1 MGEFG
6 ISGLIKAGELEAL
19 DQCDVKLIKIKNTY
33 VDVAKE
39 LAKGIKMEIETPKEL
54 DKLFALYSAQVATAE
69 KTNTEF
75 NVTLDKQKKVL
86 QEVADNLQKQASA
99 SDLSAKDMKQLADVN
114 AKNAAAL
121 EKVAKAELAATKA
134 QNSGN
139 STRRSANIS
148 EEERLRIIKDA
159 ITLTNREVHSIIE
172 AETANKQLSQ
182 AVKLLR
188 DTDADYITILARL
201 NSTIGK
207 NTDYVKTNS
216 DSYTKQKMTVGDY
229 KAQVKA
235 AIAELDNG
243 NRSLKNYTNLAKG
256 YGGVLKSHV
265 AGGFN
270 EVRVSVSSMIK
281 GMIGAQAII
290 GGIQKLIGLFKSGI
304 QSIIDFEAAN
314 SKLGAI
320 LGTTSKNIKDLTT
333 DAQRLGATTK
343 YTASQA
349 TALQVEL
356 AKLGFSKT
364 EILQSTEYVLKFAQA
379 TGAELP
385 EAAALAGASL
395 RMFNA
400 DTSETERYVS
410 AMAVATTKSA
420 LSFSYLQTAMPIVGP
435 VAKSFNFTIED
446 TLALLGKLADAG
458 FDASMAA
465 TATRNIFLNLADSGG
480 KLATALGAP
489 VKTLP
494 DLVAGL
500 RKLKD
505 QGIDLNTTLDLTDK
519 RSVAA
524 MANFIEMSDKIVPLR
539 EQITGVSKDLGDMAE
554 EMGNNVQGAIYTLS
568 SAWESLMLS
577 FSGGTGA
584 AKDFIN
590 WVAAKIREIADL
602 LKDPEQRS
610 EDDVNQLQ
618 LAAQKEVQT
627 KMETQELEFQV
638 RIEQLRKKYR
648 QKYLSEGL
656 KEEEANAK
664 ATEKAQIEAAK
675 EALVELSL
683 IKGRQKEIYE
693 EDLKNLDKAKGVY
706 TQTLK
711 DWEEKWSFLGINF
724 KNALAKMFNFE
735 TDEIKDV
742 NKAFVDFANI
752 KMDVTK
758 AESYNEALDKMIE
771 KMKQI
776 IEPVKVNTNTTK
788 ELTEKEKRELE
799 KAAAEKLKIQET
811 YQASVLALMN
821 EGLDKELKKIGLDY
835 SKKIAAV
842 KGYSKEEI
850 ATRENLAKEMQN
862 AIQRF
867 SIQYNANREKQDI
880 ANSLEVVQKGSKEEL
895 ALKLRQLDLQREAE
909 IDAAEKTGEDVFAID
924 QKYSNKKQLIL
935 EENAA
940 YQIQFIAENAAAEQ
954 IIRDQTYQADML
966 SLKKQLAEK
975 KITQREYAEQEYQLT
990 LDYVRKSNEAA
1001 IDALELE
1008 FKTDNLSSDDRAKIA
1023 EELQKLKAELAQKE
1037 AEAEIAAIEKV
1048 TKADEKSHKDRMRS
1062 LQDWLQTAQQAIGSI
1077 GDLIATVYDGQITKI
1092 EDEQDANND
1101 AYDQDIERIEKKVEY
1116 GLLTEEEA
1124 EVKKRAAKEK
1134 TEAKNRE
1141 LEKKKQELARKQAI
1155 WDKATSIAQAGIAT
1169 ALAITKSLPNFVLA
1183 AIVGAMGAIQ
1193 VATIAATPIPSYAE
1207 GTKDGTHPGGKALV
1221 GDAGKR
1227 EVVMYKGMV
1236 WITPDTPM
1244 LVDLPKG
1251 AQVFPDVDDFGSLD
1265 WQNNSFA
1272 PMFSFLRNS
1281 EKGGAG
1287 TTVYN
1292 DYSGLER
1299 RMDMTNNLLVQS
1311 IKQRRRE
1318 AYKREFDLYILRN
1331 S

>member
-1 MGEFG
+1 M
-6 ISGLIKAGELEAL
+6 
-19 DQCDVKLIKIKNTY
+19 
-33 VDVAKE
+33 
-39 LAKGIKMEIETPKEL
+39 
-54 DKLFALYSAQVATAE
+54 
-69 KTNTEF
+69 
-75 NVTLDKQKKVL
+75 
-86 QEVADNLQKQASA
+86 
-99 SDLSAKDMKQLADVN
+99 
-114 AKNAAAL
+114 
-121 EKVAKAELAATKA
+121 
-134 QNSGN
+134 
-139 STRRSANIS
+139 
-148 EEERLRIIKDA
+148 
-159 ITLTNREVHSIIE
+159 
-172 AETANKQLSQ
+172 
-182 AVKLLR
+182 
-188 DTDADYITILARL
+188 
-201 NSTIGK
+201 
-207 NTDYVKTNS
+207 
-216 DSYTKQKMTVGDY
+216 
-229 KAQVKA
+229 
-235 AIAELDNG
+235 AIA
-243 NRSLKNYTNLAKG
+243 
-256 YGGVLKSHV
+256 
-265 AGGFN
+265 
-270 EVRVSVSSMIK
+270 
-281 GMIGAQAII
+281 
-290 GGIQKLIGLFKSGI
+290 
-304 QSIIDFEAAN
+304 
-314 SKLGAI
+314 
-320 LGTTSKNIKDLTT
+320 TS
-333 DAQRLGATTK
+333 
-343 YTASQA
+343 
-349 TALQVEL
+349 
-356 AKLGFSKT
+356 
-364 EILQSTEYVLKFAQA
+364 
-379 TGAELP
+379 
-385 EAAALAGASL
+385 
-395 RMFNA
+395 
-400 DTSETERYVS
+400 
-410 AMAVATTKSA
+410 KSA
-420 LSFSYLQTAMPIVGP
+420 LSFSYLATALPIVGP
-435 VAKSFNFTIED
+435 VAKAFNCTIED

-458 FDASMAA
+458 FDASSSA
-465 TATRNIFLNLADSGG
+465 TATRNILLNLADGSG
-480 KLATALGAP
+480 KLAKALGKP

-494 DLVAGL
+494 ELVNGL
-500 RKLKD
+500 QSLKD
-505 QGIDLNTTLDLTDK
+505 KGVDLNTTLELTDK

-524 MANFIEMSDKIVPLR
+524 FNAFLTAADKIVPLR
-539 EQITGVSKDLGDMAE
+539 NQITGVESELADMANT
-554 EMGNNVQGAIYTLS
+554 MGDNVQGAIANLS
-568 SAWESLMLS
+568 SAWEAFMLS
-577 FSGGTGA
+577 FSNTTGP
-584 AKDFIN
+584 AKEFLN
-590 WVAAKIREIADL
+590 WMADKIRSIANDL
-602 LKDPEQRS
+602 KTPEEKIGQI
-610 EDDVNQLQ
+610 
-618 LAAQKEVQT
+618 
-627 KMETQELEFQV
+627 ETDFREMA
-638 RIEQLRKKYR
+638 KKR
-648 QKYLSEGL
+648 
-656 KEEEANAK
+656 ANAK
-664 ATEKAQIEAAK
+664 ILDEEKEFNAEYKRLRDAGDTDEEARTKALIQLSNKRIEITASERAEVEKLKKGAQYSTFEFENMSKFKNAA
-675 EALVELSL
+675 ALMF
-683 IKGRQKEIYE
+683 
-693 EDLKNLDKAKGVY
+693 GVY
-706 TQTLK
+706 TKEAEKADKAQLNFSKSFFSLVESEEYNAGIDKIIDKYSKVTVDDDANNTKTL
-711 DWEEKWSFLGINF
+711 
-724 KNALAKMFNFE
+724 
-735 TDEIKDV
+735 TD
-742 NKAFVDFANI
+742 
-752 KMDVTK
+752 
-758 AESYNEALDKMIE
+758 
-771 KMKQI
+771 
-776 IEPVKVNTNTTK
+776 
-788 ELTEKEKRELE
+788 KEKRELE

-895 ALKLRQLDLQREAE
+895 ALKFRQLDLQREAE

-1008 FKTDNLSSDDRAKIA
+1008 LKTDNLSSDDRAKIA

-1207 GTKDGTHPGGKALV
+1207 GTKDGAHPGGKALV

-1227 EVVMYKGMV
+1227 EVVMYKGMA

>member
-99 SDLSAKDMKQLADVN
+99 SDLSAKDMKQLADAN

-139 STRRSANIS
+139 STRRNANIS

-172 AETANKQLSQ
+172 AETANKQLRQ

-201 NSTIGK
+201 NSTI
-207 NTDYVKTNS
+207 DTNS
-216 DSYTKQKMTVGDY
+216 NYSKKNSDAQTRQKLTVGAY
-229 KAQVKA
+229 REEVKLAILEINKGNNTLRNFGTIAGNTGKILNTQLAPGFAQIGVGMKTL
-235 AIAELDNG
+235 I
-243 NRSLKNYTNLAKG
+243 SG
-256 YGGVLKSHV
+256 YV
-265 AGGFN
+265 
-270 EVRVSVSSMIK
+270 
-281 GMIGAQAII
+281 GAQAVI
-290 GGIQKLIGLFKSGI
+290 SGI
-304 QSIIDFEAAN
+304 VKLFTLLREGAGDIVKFEFAN
-314 SKLGAI
+314 SNLAAI
-320 LGTTSKNIKDLTT
+320 LGTTSDKIKDLTA

-349 TALQVEL
+349 TELQIEL
-356 AKLGFSKT
+356 AKLGFTKK
-364 EILQSTEYVLKFAQA
+364 EILDSTSAILRFAQA
-379 TGAELP
+379 TGAELS
-385 EAAALAGASL
+385 EAAALSGAAL

-400 DTSETERYVS
+400 DTKDTEQYVS
-410 AMAVATTKSA
+410 AMAIATSKSA
-420 LSFSYLQTAMPIVGP
+420 LSFSYLATALPIVGP
-435 VAKSFNFTIED
+435 VAKAFNCTIED

-458 FDASMAA
+458 FDASSSA
-465 TATRNIFLNLADSGG
+465 TATRNILLNLADGSG
-480 KLATALGAP
+480 KLAKALGKP

-494 DLVAGL
+494 ELVNGL
-500 RKLKD
+500 QSLKD
-505 QGIDLNTTLDLTDK
+505 KGVDLNTTLELTDK

-524 MANFIEMSDKIVPLR
+524 FNAFLTAADKIVPLR
-539 EQITGVSKDLGDMAE
+539 NQITGVESELADMANT
-554 EMGNNVQGAIYTLS
+554 MGDNVQGAIANLS
-568 SAWESLMLS
+568 SAWEAFMLS
-577 FSGGTGA
+577 FSNTTGP
-584 AKDFIN
+584 AKEFLN
-590 WVAAKIREIADL
+590 WMADKIRSIANDL
-602 LKDPEQRS
+602 KTPEEKIGQI
-610 EDDVNQLQ
+610 
-618 LAAQKEVQT
+618 
-627 KMETQELEFQV
+627 ETDFREMA
-638 RIEQLRKKYR
+638 KKR
-648 QKYLSEGL
+648 
-656 KEEEANAK
+656 ANAK
-664 ATEKAQIEAAK
+664 ILDEEKEFNAEYKRLRDAGDTDEEARTKALIQLSNKRIEITASERAEVEKLKKGAQYSTFEFENMSKFKNAA
-675 EALVELSL
+675 ALMF
-683 IKGRQKEIYE
+683 
-693 EDLKNLDKAKGVY
+693 GVY
-706 TQTLK
+706 TKEAEKADKAQLNFSKSFFSLVESEEYNAGIDKIIDKYSKVTVDDDANNTKTL
-711 DWEEKWSFLGINF
+711 
-724 KNALAKMFNFE
+724 
-735 TDEIKDV
+735 TD
-742 NKAFVDFANI
+742 
-752 KMDVTK
+752 
-758 AESYNEALDKMIE
+758 
-771 KMKQI
+771 
-776 IEPVKVNTNTTK
+776 
-788 ELTEKEKRELE
+788 KEKRELE

-895 ALKLRQLDLQREAE
+895 ALKFRQLDLQREAE

-1008 FKTDNLSSDDRAKIA
+1008 LKTDNLSSDDRAKIA

-1227 EVVMYKGMV
+1227 EVVMYKGMA

>member
-99 SDLSAKDMKQLADVN
+99 SDLSAKDMKQLADAN

-139 STRRSANIS
+139 STRRNANIS

-172 AETANKQLSQ
+172 AETANKQLRQ

-201 NSTIGK
+201 NSTI
-207 NTDYVKTNS
+207 DTNS
-216 DSYTKQKMTVGDY
+216 NYSKKNSDAQTRQKLTVGAY
-229 KAQVKA
+229 REEVKLAILEINKGNNTLRNFGTIAGNTGKILNTQLAPGFAQIGVGMKTL
-235 AIAELDNG
+235 I
-243 NRSLKNYTNLAKG
+243 SG
-256 YGGVLKSHV
+256 YV
-265 AGGFN
+265 
-270 EVRVSVSSMIK
+270 
-281 GMIGAQAII
+281 GAQAVI
-290 GGIQKLIGLFKSGI
+290 SGI
-304 QSIIDFEAAN
+304 VKLFTLLREGAGDIVKFEFAN
-314 SKLGAI
+314 SNLAAI
-320 LGTTSKNIKDLTT
+320 LGTTSDKIKDLTA

-349 TALQVEL
+349 TELQIEL
-356 AKLGFSKT
+356 AKLGFTKK
-364 EILQSTEYVLKFAQA
+364 EILDSTSAILRFAQA
-379 TGAELP
+379 TGAELS
-385 EAAALAGASL
+385 EAAALSGAAL

-400 DTSETERYVS
+400 DTKDTEQYVS
-410 AMAVATTKSA
+410 AMAIATSKSA
-420 LSFSYLQTAMPIVGP
+420 LSFSYLATALPIVGP
-435 VAKSFNFTIED
+435 VAKAFNFTIED

-458 FDASMAA
+458 FDASSSA
-465 TATRNIFLNLADSGG
+465 TATRNILLNLADGSG
-480 KLATALGAP
+480 KLAKALGKP

-494 DLVAGL
+494 ELVNGL
-500 RKLKD
+500 QSLKD
-505 QGIDLNTTLDLTDK
+505 KGVDLNTTLELTDK

-524 MANFIEMSDKIVPLR
+524 FNAFLTAADKIVPLR
-539 EQITGVSKDLGDMAE
+539 NQITGVESELADMANT
-554 EMGNNVQGAIYTLS
+554 MGDNVQGAIANLS
-568 SAWESLMLS
+568 SAWEAFMLS
-577 FSGGTGA
+577 FSNTTGP
-584 AKDFIN
+584 AKEFLN
-590 WVAAKIREIADL
+590 WMADKIRSIANDL
-602 LKDPEQRS
+602 KTPEEKIGQI
-610 EDDVNQLQ
+610 
-618 LAAQKEVQT
+618 
-627 KMETQELEFQV
+627 ETDFREMA
-638 RIEQLRKKYR
+638 KKR
-648 QKYLSEGL
+648 
-656 KEEEANAK
+656 ANAK
-664 ATEKAQIEAAK
+664 ILDEEKEFNAEYKRLRDAGDTDEEARTKALIQLSNKRIEITASERAEVEKLKKGAQYSTFEFENMSKFKNAA
-675 EALVELSL
+675 ALMF
-683 IKGRQKEIYE
+683 
-693 EDLKNLDKAKGVY
+693 GVY
-706 TQTLK
+706 TKEAEKADKAQLNFSKSFFSLVESEEYNAGIDKIIDKYSKVTVDDDANNTKTL
-711 DWEEKWSFLGINF
+711 
-724 KNALAKMFNFE
+724 
-735 TDEIKDV
+735 TD
-742 NKAFVDFANI
+742 
-752 KMDVTK
+752 
-758 AESYNEALDKMIE
+758 
-771 KMKQI
+771 
-776 IEPVKVNTNTTK
+776 
-788 ELTEKEKRELE
+788 KEKRELE
-799 KAAAEKLKIQET
+799 KAAAEKLKIQES
-811 YQASVLALMN
+811 YQDSILALMN

-924 QKYSNKKQLIL
+924 QKYGIKRQQIF
-935 EENAA
+935 EDNAA
-940 YQIQFIAENAAAEQ
+940 YQIKLIAENAAAEQ

-1008 FKTDNLSSDDRAKIA
+1008 LKTDNLSSDDRAKIA

-1207 GTKDGTHPGGKALV
+1207 GTKDGAHPGGKALV

-1227 EVVMYKGMV
+1227 EVVMYKGMA

>member
-99 SDLSAKDMKQLADVN
+99 SDLSAKDMKQLADAN

-139 STRRSANIS
+139 STRRNANIS

-172 AETANKQLSQ
+172 AETANKQLRQ

-201 NSTIGK
+201 NSTI
-207 NTDYVKTNS
+207 DTNS
-216 DSYTKQKMTVGDY
+216 NYSKKNSDAQTRQKLTVGAY
-229 KAQVKA
+229 REEVKLAILEINKGNNTLRNFGTIAGNTGKILNTQLAPGFAQIGVGMKTL
-235 AIAELDNG
+235 I
-243 NRSLKNYTNLAKG
+243 SG
-256 YGGVLKSHV
+256 YV
-265 AGGFN
+265 
-270 EVRVSVSSMIK
+270 
-281 GMIGAQAII
+281 GAQAVI
-290 GGIQKLIGLFKSGI
+290 SGI
-304 QSIIDFEAAN
+304 VKLFTLLREGAGDIVKFEFAN
-314 SKLGAI
+314 SNLAAI
-320 LGTTSKNIKDLTT
+320 LGTTSDKIKDLTA

-349 TALQVEL
+349 TELQIEL
-356 AKLGFSKT
+356 AKLGFTKK
-364 EILQSTEYVLKFAQA
+364 EILDSTSAILRFAQA
-379 TGAELP
+379 TGAELS
-385 EAAALAGASL
+385 EAAALSGAAL

-400 DTSETERYVS
+400 DTKDTEQYVS
-410 AMAVATTKSA
+410 AMAIATSKSA
-420 LSFSYLQTAMPIVGP
+420 LSFSYLATALPIVGP
-435 VAKSFNFTIED
+435 VAKAFNCTIED

-458 FDASMAA
+458 FDASSSA
-465 TATRNIFLNLADSGG
+465 TATRNILLNLADGSG
-480 KLATALGAP
+480 KLAKALGKP

-494 DLVAGL
+494 ELVNGL
-500 RKLKD
+500 QSLKD
-505 QGIDLNTTLDLTDK
+505 KGVDLNTTLELTDK

-524 MANFIEMSDKIVPLR
+524 FNAFLTAADKIVPLR
-539 EQITGVSKDLGDMAE
+539 NQITGVESELADMANT
-554 EMGNNVQGAIYTLS
+554 MGDNVQGAIANLS
-568 SAWESLMLS
+568 SSWEAFMLS
-577 FSGGTGA
+577 FSNTTGP
-584 AKDFIN
+584 AKEFLN
-590 WVAAKIREIADL
+590 WMADKIRSIANDL
-602 LKDPEQRS
+602 KTPEEKIGQI
-610 EDDVNQLQ
+610 
-618 LAAQKEVQT
+618 
-627 KMETQELEFQV
+627 ETDFREMA
-638 RIEQLRKKYR
+638 KKR
-648 QKYLSEGL
+648 
-656 KEEEANAK
+656 ANAK
-664 ATEKAQIEAAK
+664 ILDEEKEFNAEYKRLRDAGDTDEEARTKALIQLSNKRIEITASERAEVEKLKKGAQYSTFEFENMSKFKNAA
-675 EALVELSL
+675 ALMF
-683 IKGRQKEIYE
+683 
-693 EDLKNLDKAKGVY
+693 GVY
-706 TQTLK
+706 TKEAEKADKAQLNFSKSFFSLVESEEYNAGIDKIIDKYSKVTVDDDANNTKTL
-711 DWEEKWSFLGINF
+711 
-724 KNALAKMFNFE
+724 
-735 TDEIKDV
+735 TD
-742 NKAFVDFANI
+742 
-752 KMDVTK
+752 
-758 AESYNEALDKMIE
+758 
-771 KMKQI
+771 
-776 IEPVKVNTNTTK
+776 
-788 ELTEKEKRELE
+788 KEKRELE

-895 ALKLRQLDLQREAE
+895 ALKFRQLDLQREAE

-1008 FKTDNLSSDDRAKIA
+1008 LKTDNLSSDDRAKIA

-1207 GTKDGTHPGGKALV
+1207 GTKDGAHPGGKALV

-1227 EVVMYKGMV
+1227 EVVMYKGMA

>member
-6 ISGLIKAGELEAL
+6 ISGLIKEGELEKL
-19 DQCDVKLIKIKNTY
+19 EQCDAKLIKIKNTY

-39 LAKGIKMEIETPKEL
+39 LAKGMKMEIETPKEL

-139 STRRSANIS
+139 STRRNANIS

-172 AETANKQLSQ
+172 AETANKQLRQ

-201 NSTIGK
+201 NSTI
-207 NTDYVKTNS
+207 DTNS
-216 DSYTKQKMTVGDY
+216 NYSKKNSDAQTRQKLTVGAY
-229 KAQVKA
+229 REEVKLAILEIEKGNNRLQNFGTIASNAGKALSSQLSPGLNKVH
-235 AIAELDNG
+235 DG
-243 NRSLKNYTNLAKG
+243 MKNI
-256 YGGVLKSHV
+256 V
-265 AGGFN
+265 AGYVG
-270 EVRVSVSSMIK
+270 
-281 GMIGAQAII
+281 GQAVIN
-290 GGIQKLIGLFKSGI
+290 GIVALFTKLREGVG
-304 QSIIDFEAAN
+304 SIVEFEFAN
-314 SKLGAI
+314 SRLAAI
-320 LGTTSKNIKDLTT
+320 LGTTSDNIKELTA
-333 DAQRLGATTK
+333 DAKRLGAMTK
-343 YTASQA
+343 YTASEA
-349 TALQVEL
+349 TELQIEL
-356 AKLGFSKT
+356 AKLGFTRKEVLQAT
-364 EILQSTEYVLKFAQA
+364 ESVLRFAQA
-379 TGAELP
+379 TGAELG
-385 EAAALAGASL
+385 EAAALSGAAL
-395 RMFNA
+395 RMFDA
-400 DTSETERYVS
+400 DTRETERYVS

-420 LSFSYLQTAMPIVGP
+420 LSFNYLATALPIVGP

-458 FDASMAA
+458 FDASMSA
-465 TATRNIFLNLADSGG
+465 TATRNILLNLADGSG
-480 KLATALGAP
+480 KLALALGKP

-494 DLVAGL
+494 DLVDGL
-500 RKLKD
+500 KTLRD
-505 QGIDLNTTLDLTDK
+505 RGVDLNTTLELTDK
-519 RSVAA
+519 RSVSAFNA
-524 MANFIEMSDKIVPLR
+524 FLTSADKLVPLR
-539 EQITGVSKDLGDMAE
+539 EQITGVDEELAGMAHTME
-554 EMGNNVQGAIYTLS
+554 DNVKGSIASLS
-568 SAWESLMLS
+568 SAWEALMLT
-577 FSGGTGA
+577 FSNSKGTM
-584 AKDFIN
+584 KSVLDFLARGVRNI
-590 WVAAKIREIADL
+590 ADDFKSLEDRETEAMQEALRGQREIA
-602 LKDPEQRS
+602 S
-610 EDDVNQLQ
+610 EFKIEERYINEI
-618 LAAQKEVQT
+618 KEAWQGY
-627 KMETQELEFQV
+627 MDGGMDSQEAFKKAVEEKKEYLNSE
-638 RIEQLRKKYR
+638 IKKYSEVADKAEFSYR
-648 QKYLSEGL
+648 KVTEAMQKSNMFTRAQSGTSMSTYNKQRNFQFGL
-656 KEEEANAK
+656 WTEAEKNAEKYRYVLENVDAYESDYVKEH
-664 ATEKAQIEAAK
+664 TEK
-675 EALVELSL
+675 VE
-683 IKGRQKEIYE
+683 
-693 EDLKNLDKAKGVY
+693 
-706 TQTLK
+706 
-711 DWEEKWSFLGINF
+711 
-724 KNALAKMFNFE
+724 
-735 TDEIKDV
+735 
-742 NKAFVDFANI
+742 
-752 KMDVTK
+752 
-758 AESYNEALDKMIE
+758 
-771 KMKQI
+771 
-776 IEPVKVNTNTTK
+776 TTK
-788 ELTEKEKRELE
+788 VLTEKEKRELE
-799 KAAAEKLKIQET
+799 KAAAEKRKIQES
-811 YQASVLALMN
+811 YQDSILALMN
-821 EGLDKELKKIGLDY
+821 EGLDKELKKIGLEY
-835 SKKIAAV
+835 SKKIATV

-909 IDAAEKTGEDVFAID
+909 IDAAEKTSEDVFAID

-954 IIRDQTYQADML
+954 IIRDQIYQADML

-1008 FKTDNLSSDDRAKIA
+1008 LKTDNLSSDDRAKIA

-1037 AEAEIAAIEKV
+1037 AEAEIVAIEKV

-1062 LQDWLQTAQQAIGSI
+1062 LQNWLQTAQQAIGNI
-1077 GDLIATVYDGQITKI
+1077 GELIATVYDGQITKI
-1092 EDEQDANND
+1092 EDEQDAND
-1101 AYDQDIERIEKKVEY
+1101 EAYDRDIERIEKQVEY
-1116 GLLTEEEA
+1116 GVLSEEEA
-1124 EVKKRAAKEK
+1124 EIRKRAAKEK

-1141 LEKKKQELARKQAI
+1141 LEKKKQDLARKQAI

-1207 GTKDGTHPGGKALV
+1207 GTKDGAHPGGKALV

-1227 EVVMYKGMV
+1227 EVVMYKGMA

>member
-6 ISGLIKAGELEAL
+6 ISGLIKEGELEKL
-19 DQCDVKLIKIKNTY
+19 EQCDAKLIKIKNTY

-39 LAKGIKMEIETPKEL
+39 LAKGMKMEIETPKEL

-139 STRRSANIS
+139 STRRNANIS

-172 AETANKQLSQ
+172 AETANKQLRQ

-201 NSTIGK
+201 NSTI
-207 NTDYVKTNS
+207 DTNS
-216 DSYTKQKMTVGDY
+216 NYSKKNSDAQTRQKLTVGAY
-229 KAQVKA
+229 REEVKLAILEIEKGNNRLQNFGTIASNAGKALSSQLSPGLNKVH
-235 AIAELDNG
+235 DG
-243 NRSLKNYTNLAKG
+243 MKNI
-256 YGGVLKSHV
+256 V
-265 AGGFN
+265 AGYVG
-270 EVRVSVSSMIK
+270 
-281 GMIGAQAII
+281 GQAVIN
-290 GGIQKLIGLFKSGI
+290 GIVALFTKLREGVG
-304 QSIIDFEAAN
+304 SIVEFEFAN
-314 SKLGAI
+314 SRLAAI
-320 LGTTSKNIKDLTT
+320 LGTTSDNIKELTA
-333 DAQRLGATTK
+333 DAKRLGAMTK
-343 YTASQA
+343 YTASEA
-349 TALQVEL
+349 TELQIEL
-356 AKLGFSKT
+356 AKLGFTRKEVLQAT
-364 EILQSTEYVLKFAQA
+364 ESVLRFAQA
-379 TGAELP
+379 TGAELG
-385 EAAALAGASL
+385 EAAALSGAAL
-395 RMFNA
+395 RMFDA
-400 DTSETERYVS
+400 DTRETERYVS

-420 LSFSYLQTAMPIVGP
+420 LSFNYLATALPIVGP

-458 FDASMAA
+458 FDASMSA
-465 TATRNIFLNLADSGG
+465 TATRNILLNLADGSG
-480 KLATALGAP
+480 KLALELGKP

-494 DLVAGL
+494 DLVDGL
-500 RKLKD
+500 KTLRD
-505 QGIDLNTTLDLTDK
+505 RGVDLNTTLELTDK
-519 RSVAA
+519 RSVSAFNA
-524 MANFIEMSDKIVPLR
+524 FLTSADKLVPLR
-539 EQITGVSKDLGDMAE
+539 EQITGVDEELAGMAHTME
-554 EMGNNVQGAIYTLS
+554 DNVKGSIASLS
-568 SAWESLMLS
+568 SAWEALMLT
-577 FSGGTGA
+577 FSNSKGTMKGVL
-584 AKDFIN
+584 DFLARGVRNI
-590 WVAAKIREIADL
+590 ADDFKSLEDKETEAMQEALRGQREIA
-602 LKDPEQRS
+602 S
-610 EDDVNQLQ
+610 EFKIEERYINEI
-618 LAAQKEVQT
+618 KEAWQGY
-627 KMETQELEFQV
+627 MDGGMDSQEAFKKAVEEKKEYLNSE
-638 RIEQLRKKYR
+638 IKKYSEVADKAEFSYR
-648 QKYLSEGL
+648 KVTEAMQKSNMFTRAQSGTSMSTYNKQRNFQFGL
-656 KEEEANAK
+656 WTEAEKNAEKYRYVLENVDAYESDYVKEH
-664 ATEKAQIEAAK
+664 TEK
-675 EALVELSL
+675 VE
-683 IKGRQKEIYE
+683 
-693 EDLKNLDKAKGVY
+693 
-706 TQTLK
+706 
-711 DWEEKWSFLGINF
+711 
-724 KNALAKMFNFE
+724 
-735 TDEIKDV
+735 
-742 NKAFVDFANI
+742 
-752 KMDVTK
+752 
-758 AESYNEALDKMIE
+758 
-771 KMKQI
+771 
-776 IEPVKVNTNTTK
+776 TTK
-788 ELTEKEKRELE
+788 VLTEKEKRELE
-799 KAAAEKLKIQET
+799 KAAAEKRKIQES
-811 YQASVLALMN
+811 YQDSILALMN
-821 EGLDKELKKIGLDY
+821 EGLDKELKKIGLEY
-835 SKKIAAV
+835 SKKIATV

-880 ANSLEVVQKGSKEEL
+880 ANSLEVVQKGSREEL

-909 IDAAEKTGEDVFAID
+909 IDAAEKTSEDVFAID

-954 IIRDQTYQADML
+954 IIRDQIYQADML

-1008 FKTDNLSSDDRAKIA
+1008 LKTDNLSSDDRAKIA

-1037 AEAEIAAIEKV
+1037 AEAEIVAIEKV

-1062 LQDWLQTAQQAIGSI
+1062 LQNWLQTAQQAIGNI
-1077 GDLIATVYDGQITKI
+1077 GELIATVYDGQITKI
-1092 EDEQDANND
+1092 EDEQDAND
-1101 AYDQDIERIEKKVEY
+1101 EAYDRDIERIEKQVEY
-1116 GLLTEEEA
+1116 GVLSEEEA
-1124 EVKKRAAKEK
+1124 EIRKRAAKEK

-1141 LEKKKQELARKQAI
+1141 LEKKKQDLARKQAI

-1169 ALAITKSLPNFVLA
+1169 ALAITKSLPDFVLA

-1207 GTKDGTHPGGKALV
+1207 GTKDGAHPGGKALV

-1227 EVVMYKGMV
+1227 EVVMYKGMA

>member
-6 ISGLIKAGELEAL
+6 ISGLIKEGELEKL
-19 DQCDVKLIKIKNTY
+19 EQCDAKLIKIKNTY

-39 LAKGIKMEIETPKEL
+39 LAKGMKMEIETPKEL

-139 STRRSANIS
+139 STRRNANIS

-172 AETANKQLSQ
+172 AETANKQLRQ

-201 NSTIGK
+201 NSTI
-207 NTDYVKTNS
+207 DTNS
-216 DSYTKQKMTVGDY
+216 NYSKKNSDAQTRQKLTVGAY
-229 KAQVKA
+229 REEVKLAILEIEKGNNRLQNFGTIASNAGKALSSQLSPGLNKVH
-235 AIAELDNG
+235 DG
-243 NRSLKNYTNLAKG
+243 MKNI
-256 YGGVLKSHV
+256 V
-265 AGGFN
+265 AGYVG
-270 EVRVSVSSMIK
+270 
-281 GMIGAQAII
+281 GQAVIN
-290 GGIQKLIGLFKSGI
+290 GIVALFTKLREGVG
-304 QSIIDFEAAN
+304 SIVEFEFAN
-314 SKLGAI
+314 SRLAAI
-320 LGTTSKNIKDLTT
+320 LGTTSDNIKELTA
-333 DAQRLGATTK
+333 DAKRLGAMTK
-343 YTASQA
+343 YTASEA
-349 TALQVEL
+349 TELQIEL
-356 AKLGFSKT
+356 AKLGFTRKEVLQAT
-364 EILQSTEYVLKFAQA
+364 ESVLRFAQA
-379 TGAELP
+379 TGAELG
-385 EAAALAGASL
+385 EAAALSGAAL
-395 RMFNA
+395 RMFDA
-400 DTSETERYVS
+400 DTRETERYVS

-420 LSFSYLQTAMPIVGP
+420 LSFNYLATALPIVGP

-458 FDASMAA
+458 FDASMSA
-465 TATRNIFLNLADSGG
+465 TATRNILLNLADGSG
-480 KLATALGAP
+480 KLALALGKP

-494 DLVAGL
+494 DLVDGL
-500 RKLKD
+500 KTLRD
-505 QGIDLNTTLDLTDK
+505 RGVDLNTTLELTDK
-519 RSVAA
+519 RSVSAFNA
-524 MANFIEMSDKIVPLR
+524 FLTSADKLVPLR
-539 EQITGVSKDLGDMAE
+539 EQITGVDEELAGMAHTME
-554 EMGNNVQGAIYTLS
+554 DNVKGSIASLS
-568 SAWESLMLS
+568 SAWEALMLT
-577 FSGGTGA
+577 FSNSKGTM
-584 AKDFIN
+584 KSVLDFLARGVRNI
-590 WVAAKIREIADL
+590 ADDFKSLEDKETEAMQEALRGQREIA
-602 LKDPEQRS
+602 S
-610 EDDVNQLQ
+610 EFKIEERYINEI
-618 LAAQKEVQT
+618 KEAWQGY
-627 KMETQELEFQV
+627 MDGGMDSQEAFKKAVEEKKEYLNSE
-638 RIEQLRKKYR
+638 IKKYSEVADKAEFSYR
-648 QKYLSEGL
+648 KVTEAMQKSNMFTRAQSGTSMSTYNKQRNFQFGL
-656 KEEEANAK
+656 WTEAEKNAEKYRYVLENVDAYESDYVKEH
-664 ATEKAQIEAAK
+664 TEK
-675 EALVELSL
+675 VE
-683 IKGRQKEIYE
+683 
-693 EDLKNLDKAKGVY
+693 
-706 TQTLK
+706 
-711 DWEEKWSFLGINF
+711 
-724 KNALAKMFNFE
+724 
-735 TDEIKDV
+735 
-742 NKAFVDFANI
+742 
-752 KMDVTK
+752 
-758 AESYNEALDKMIE
+758 
-771 KMKQI
+771 
-776 IEPVKVNTNTTK
+776 TTK
-788 ELTEKEKRELE
+788 VLTEKEKRELE
-799 KAAAEKLKIQET
+799 KAAAEKRKIQES
-811 YQASVLALMN
+811 YQDSILALMN
-821 EGLDKELKKIGLDY
+821 EGLDKELKKIGLEY

-850 ATRENLAKEMQN
+850 ATRENLAKEMQD

-895 ALKLRQLDLQREAE
+895 ALKLRQLDFQREAE

-924 QKYSNKKQLIL
+924 QKFASKKQQIL

-940 YQIQFIAENAAAEQ
+940 YQVQLIAENAAAEQ
-954 IIRDQTYQADML
+954 IVRDQQYQTDML
-966 SLKKQLAEK
+966 ALKKQLAERQ
-975 KITQREYAEQEYQLT
+975 ITQKEFAEREYLLT
-990 LDYVRKSNEAA
+990 LDYVQKTNEAA

-1008 FKTDNLSSDDRAKIA
+1008 LQADNLSAEDRKKIA
-1023 EELQKLKAELAQKE
+1023 EELQRLKAEFAQKE
-1037 AEAEIAAIEKV
+1037 AEAEILAIEKV
-1048 TKADEKSHKDRMRS
+1048 AKADDKAHKDRMRS
-1062 LQDWLQTAQQAIGSI
+1062 LQNWLQTAQQAIGNI

-1092 EDEQDANND
+1092 EDEQDAND
-1101 AYDQDIERIEKKVEY
+1101 EAYDRDIERIEKQVEY
-1116 GLLTEEEA
+1116 GVLSEEEA
-1124 EVKKRAAKEK
+1124 EIRKRAAKEK

-1141 LEKKKQELARKQAI
+1141 LEKKKQDLARKQAI

-1207 GTKDGTHPGGKALV
+1207 GTKTGAHPGGKALV

-1227 EVVMYKGMV
+1227 EVVMYKGMA

>member
-172 AETANKQLSQ
+172 AETANKQLRQ

-201 NSTIGK
+201 NSTI
-207 NTDYVKTNS
+207 DTNS
-216 DSYTKQKMTVGDY
+216 NYSKKNSDAQTRQKLTVGAY
-229 KAQVKA
+229 REEVKLAILEINKGNNTLRNFGTIAGNTGKILNTQLAPGFAQIGVGMKTL
-235 AIAELDNG
+235 I
-243 NRSLKNYTNLAKG
+243 SG
-256 YGGVLKSHV
+256 YV
-265 AGGFN
+265 
-270 EVRVSVSSMIK
+270 
-281 GMIGAQAII
+281 GAQAVI
-290 GGIQKLIGLFKSGI
+290 SGI
-304 QSIIDFEAAN
+304 VKLFTLLREGAGDIVKFEFAN
-314 SKLGAI
+314 SNLAAI
-320 LGTTSKNIKDLTT
+320 LGTTSDKIKDLTA

-349 TALQVEL
+349 TELQIEL
-356 AKLGFSKT
+356 AKLGFTKK
-364 EILQSTEYVLKFAQA
+364 EILDSTSAILRFAQA
-379 TGAELP
+379 TGAELS
-385 EAAALAGASL
+385 EAAALSGAAL

-400 DTSETERYVS
+400 DTKDTEQYVS
-410 AMAVATTKSA
+410 AMAIATSKSA
-420 LSFSYLQTAMPIVGP
+420 LSFSYLATALPIVGP
-435 VAKSFNFTIED
+435 VAEAFNFTIED

-458 FDASMAA
+458 FDASSSA
-465 TATRNIFLNLADSGG
+465 TATRNILLNLADGSG
-480 KLATALGAP
+480 KLAKALGKP

-494 DLVAGL
+494 ELVNGL
-500 RKLKD
+500 QSLKD
-505 QGIDLNTTLDLTDK
+505 KGVDLNTTLELTDK

-524 MANFIEMSDKIVPLR
+524 FNAFLTAADKIVPLR
-539 EQITGVSKDLGDMAE
+539 NQITGVESELADMANT
-554 EMGNNVQGAIYTLS
+554 MGDNVQGAIANLS
-568 SAWESLMLS
+568 SAWEAFMLS
-577 FSGGTGA
+577 FSNTTGP
-584 AKDFIN
+584 AKEFLN
-590 WVAAKIREIADL
+590 WMADKIRSIANDL
-602 LKDPEQRS
+602 KTPEEKIGQI
-610 EDDVNQLQ
+610 
-618 LAAQKEVQT
+618 
-627 KMETQELEFQV
+627 ETDFREMA
-638 RIEQLRKKYR
+638 KKR
-648 QKYLSEGL
+648 
-656 KEEEANAK
+656 ANAK
-664 ATEKAQIEAAK
+664 ILDEEKEFNAEYKRLRDAGDTDEEARTKALIQLSNKRIEITASERAEVEKLKKGAQYSTFEFENMSKFKNAA
-675 EALVELSL
+675 ALMF
-683 IKGRQKEIYE
+683 
-693 EDLKNLDKAKGVY
+693 GVY
-706 TQTLK
+706 TKEAEKADKAQLNFSKSFFSLVESEEYNAGIDKIIDKYSKVTVDDDANNTKTL
-711 DWEEKWSFLGINF
+711 
-724 KNALAKMFNFE
+724 
-735 TDEIKDV
+735 TD
-742 NKAFVDFANI
+742 
-752 KMDVTK
+752 
-758 AESYNEALDKMIE
+758 
-771 KMKQI
+771 
-776 IEPVKVNTNTTK
+776 
-788 ELTEKEKRELE
+788 KEKRELE

-1008 FKTDNLSSDDRAKIA
+1008 LKTDNLSSDDRAKIA

-1207 GTKDGTHPGGKALV
+1207 GTKDGAHPGGKALV

-1227 EVVMYKGMV
+1227 EVVMYKGMA

>member
-1 MGEFG
+1 
-6 ISGLIKAGELEAL
+6 
-19 DQCDVKLIKIKNTY
+19 
-33 VDVAKE
+33 
-39 LAKGIKMEIETPKEL
+39 
-54 DKLFALYSAQVATAE
+54 
-69 KTNTEF
+69 
-75 NVTLDKQKKVL
+75 
-86 QEVADNLQKQASA
+86 
-99 SDLSAKDMKQLADVN
+99 MKQLADAN

-139 STRRSANIS
+139 STRRNANIS

-172 AETANKQLSQ
+172 AETANKQLRQ

-201 NSTIGK
+201 NSTI
-207 NTDYVKTNS
+207 DTNS
-216 DSYTKQKMTVGDY
+216 NYSKKNSDAQTRQKLTVGAY
-229 KAQVKA
+229 REEVKLAILEINKGNNTLRNFGTIAGNTGKILNTQLAPGFAQIGVGMKTL
-235 AIAELDNG
+235 I
-243 NRSLKNYTNLAKG
+243 SG
-256 YGGVLKSHV
+256 YV
-265 AGGFN
+265 
-270 EVRVSVSSMIK
+270 
-281 GMIGAQAII
+281 GAQAVI
-290 GGIQKLIGLFKSGI
+290 SGI
-304 QSIIDFEAAN
+304 VKLFTLLREGAGDIVKFEFAN
-314 SKLGAI
+314 SNLAAI
-320 LGTTSKNIKDLTT
+320 LGTTSDKIKDLTA

-349 TALQVEL
+349 TELQIEL
-356 AKLGFSKT
+356 AKLGFTKK
-364 EILQSTEYVLKFAQA
+364 EILDSTSAILRFAQA
-379 TGAELP
+379 TGAELS
-385 EAAALAGASL
+385 EAAALSGAAL

-400 DTSETERYVS
+400 DTKDTEQYVS
-410 AMAVATTKSA
+410 AMAIATSKSA
-420 LSFSYLQTAMPIVGP
+420 LSFSYLATALPIVGP
-435 VAKSFNFTIED
+435 VAKAFNFTIED

-458 FDASMAA
+458 FDASSSA
-465 TATRNIFLNLADSGG
+465 TATRNILLNLADGSG
-480 KLATALGAP
+480 KLAKALGKP

-494 DLVAGL
+494 ELVNGL
-500 RKLKD
+500 QSLKD
-505 QGIDLNTTLDLTDK
+505 KGVDLNTTLELTDK

-524 MANFIEMSDKIVPLR
+524 FNAFLTAADKIVPLR
-539 EQITGVSKDLGDMAE
+539 NQITGVESELADMANT
-554 EMGNNVQGAIYTLS
+554 MGDNVQGAIANLS
-568 SAWESLMLS
+568 SAWEAFMLS
-577 FSGGTGA
+577 FSNTTGP
-584 AKDFIN
+584 AKEFLN
-590 WVAAKIREIADL
+590 WMADKIRSIANDL
-602 LKDPEQRS
+602 KTPEEKIGQI
-610 EDDVNQLQ
+610 
-618 LAAQKEVQT
+618 
-627 KMETQELEFQV
+627 ETDFREMA
-638 RIEQLRKKYR
+638 KKR
-648 QKYLSEGL
+648 
-656 KEEEANAK
+656 ANAK
-664 ATEKAQIEAAK
+664 ILDEEKEFNAEYKRLRDAGDTDEEARTKALIQLSNKRIEITASERAEVEKLKKGAQYSTFEFENMSKFKNAA
-675 EALVELSL
+675 ALMF
-683 IKGRQKEIYE
+683 
-693 EDLKNLDKAKGVY
+693 GVY
-706 TQTLK
+706 TKEAEKADKAQLNFSKSFFSLVESEEYNAGIDKIIDKYSKVTVDDDANNTKTL
-711 DWEEKWSFLGINF
+711 
-724 KNALAKMFNFE
+724 
-735 TDEIKDV
+735 TD
-742 NKAFVDFANI
+742 
-752 KMDVTK
+752 
-758 AESYNEALDKMIE
+758 
-771 KMKQI
+771 
-776 IEPVKVNTNTTK
+776 
-788 ELTEKEKRELE
+788 KEKRELE

-895 ALKLRQLDLQREAE
+895 ALKFRQLDLQREAE

-1008 FKTDNLSSDDRAKIA
+1008 LKTDNLSSDDRAKIA

-1207 GTKDGTHPGGKALV
+1207 GTKNSAHPGGKALV

-1227 EVVMYKGMV
+1227 EVVMYNGMA

-1251 AQVFPDVDDFGSLD
+1251 AQVFPDVDDFGSVD

-1281 EKGGAG
+1281 EKGGAA

-1299 RMDMTNNLLVQS
+1299 RMDMTNSLLVQS

>member
-139 STRRSANIS
+139 STRRNANIS

-172 AETANKQLSQ
+172 AETANKQLRQ

-201 NSTIGK
+201 NSTI
-207 NTDYVKTNS
+207 DTNS
-216 DSYTKQKMTVGDY
+216 NYSKKNSDAQTRQKLTVGAY
-229 KAQVKA
+229 REEVKLAILEINKGNNTLRNFGTIAGNTGKILNTQLAPGFAQIGVGMKTL
-235 AIAELDNG
+235 I
-243 NRSLKNYTNLAKG
+243 SG
-256 YGGVLKSHV
+256 YV
-265 AGGFN
+265 
-270 EVRVSVSSMIK
+270 
-281 GMIGAQAII
+281 GAQAVI
-290 GGIQKLIGLFKSGI
+290 SGI
-304 QSIIDFEAAN
+304 VKLFTLLREGAGDIVKFEFAN
-314 SKLGAI
+314 SNLAAI
-320 LGTTSKNIKDLTT
+320 LGTTSDKIKDLTA

-349 TALQVEL
+349 TELQIEL
-356 AKLGFSKT
+356 AKLGFTKK
-364 EILQSTEYVLKFAQA
+364 EILDSTSAILRFAQA
-379 TGAELP
+379 TGAELS
-385 EAAALAGASL
+385 EAAALSGAAL

-400 DTSETERYVS
+400 DTKDTEQYVS
-410 AMAVATTKSA
+410 AMAIATSKSA
-420 LSFSYLQTAMPIVGP
+420 LSFSYLATALPIVGP
-435 VAKSFNFTIED
+435 VAKAFNFTIED

-458 FDASMAA
+458 FDASSSA
-465 TATRNIFLNLADSGG
+465 TATRNILLNLADGSG
-480 KLATALGAP
+480 KLAKALGKP

-494 DLVAGL
+494 ELVNGL
-500 RKLKD
+500 QSLKD
-505 QGIDLNTTLDLTDK
+505 KGVDLNTTLELTDK

-524 MANFIEMSDKIVPLR
+524 FNAFLTAADKIVPLR
-539 EQITGVSKDLGDMAE
+539 NQITGVESELADMANT
-554 EMGNNVQGAIYTLS
+554 MGDNVQGAIANLS
-568 SAWESLMLS
+568 SAWEAFMLS
-577 FSGGTGA
+577 FSNTTGP
-584 AKDFIN
+584 AKEFLN
-590 WVAAKIREIADL
+590 WMADKIRSIANDL
-602 LKDPEQRS
+602 KTPEEKIGQI
-610 EDDVNQLQ
+610 
-618 LAAQKEVQT
+618 
-627 KMETQELEFQV
+627 ETDFREMA
-638 RIEQLRKKYR
+638 KKR
-648 QKYLSEGL
+648 
-656 KEEEANAK
+656 ANAK
-664 ATEKAQIEAAK
+664 ILDEEKEFNAEYKRLRDAGDTDEEARTKALIQLSNKRIEITASERAEVEKLKKGAQYSTFEFENMSKFKNAA
-675 EALVELSL
+675 ALMF
-683 IKGRQKEIYE
+683 
-693 EDLKNLDKAKGVY
+693 GVY
-706 TQTLK
+706 TKEAEKADKAQLNFSKSFFSLVESEEYNAGIDKIIDKYSKVTVDDDANNTKTL
-711 DWEEKWSFLGINF
+711 
-724 KNALAKMFNFE
+724 
-735 TDEIKDV
+735 TD
-742 NKAFVDFANI
+742 
-752 KMDVTK
+752 
-758 AESYNEALDKMIE
+758 
-771 KMKQI
+771 
-776 IEPVKVNTNTTK
+776 
-788 ELTEKEKRELE
+788 KEKRELE
-799 KAAAEKLKIQET
+799 KAAAEKLKIQES
-811 YQASVLALMN
+811 YQDSILALMN

-924 QKYSNKKQLIL
+924 QKYGIKRQQIF
-935 EENAA
+935 EDNAA
-940 YQIQFIAENAAAEQ
+940 YQIKLIAENAAAEQ

-1008 FKTDNLSSDDRAKIA
+1008 LKTDNLSSDDRAKIA

-1207 GTKDGTHPGGKALV
+1207 GTKDGAHPGGKALV

-1227 EVVMYKGMV
+1227 EVVMYKGMA

>member
-99 SDLSAKDMKQLADVN
+99 SDLSAKDMKQLADAN

-139 STRRSANIS
+139 STRRNANIS

-172 AETANKQLSQ
+172 AETANKQLRQ

-201 NSTIGK
+201 NSTI
-207 NTDYVKTNS
+207 DTNS
-216 DSYTKQKMTVGDY
+216 NYSKKNSDAQTRQKLTVGAY
-229 KAQVKA
+229 REEVKLAILEINKGNNTLRNFGTIAGNTGKILNTQLAPGFAQIGVGMKTL
-235 AIAELDNG
+235 I
-243 NRSLKNYTNLAKG
+243 SG
-256 YGGVLKSHV
+256 YV
-265 AGGFN
+265 
-270 EVRVSVSSMIK
+270 
-281 GMIGAQAII
+281 GAQAVI
-290 GGIQKLIGLFKSGI
+290 SGI
-304 QSIIDFEAAN
+304 VKLFTLLREGAGDIVKFEFAN
-314 SKLGAI
+314 SNLAAI
-320 LGTTSKNIKDLTT
+320 LGTTSDKIKDLTA

-349 TALQVEL
+349 TELQIEL
-356 AKLGFSKT
+356 AKLGFTKK
-364 EILQSTEYVLKFAQA
+364 EILDSTSAILRFAQA
-379 TGAELP
+379 TGAELS
-385 EAAALAGASL
+385 EAAALSGAAL

-400 DTSETERYVS
+400 DTKDTEQYVS
-410 AMAVATTKSA
+410 AMAIATSKSA
-420 LSFSYLQTAMPIVGP
+420 LSFSYLATALAIVGP
-435 VAKSFNFTIED
+435 VAKAFNCTIED

-458 FDASMAA
+458 FDASSSA
-465 TATRNIFLNLADSGG
+465 TATRNILLNLADGSG
-480 KLATALGAP
+480 KLAKALGKP

-494 DLVAGL
+494 ELVNGL
-500 RKLKD
+500 QSLKD
-505 QGIDLNTTLDLTDK
+505 KGVDLNTTLELTDK

-524 MANFIEMSDKIVPLR
+524 FNAFLTAADKIVPLR
-539 EQITGVSKDLGDMAE
+539 NQITGVESELADMANT
-554 EMGNNVQGAIYTLS
+554 MGDNVQGAIANLS
-568 SAWESLMLS
+568 SAWEAFMLS
-577 FSGGTGA
+577 FSNTTGP
-584 AKDFIN
+584 AKEFLN
-590 WVAAKIREIADL
+590 WMADKIRSIANDL
-602 LKDPEQRS
+602 KTPEEKIGQI
-610 EDDVNQLQ
+610 
-618 LAAQKEVQT
+618 
-627 KMETQELEFQV
+627 ETDFREMA
-638 RIEQLRKKYR
+638 KKR
-648 QKYLSEGL
+648 
-656 KEEEANAK
+656 ANAK
-664 ATEKAQIEAAK
+664 ILDEEKEFNAEYKRLRDAGDTDEEARTKALIQLSNKRIEITASERAEVEKLKKGAQYSTFEFENMSKFKNAA
-675 EALVELSL
+675 ALMF
-683 IKGRQKEIYE
+683 
-693 EDLKNLDKAKGVY
+693 GVY
-706 TQTLK
+706 TKEAEKADKAQLNFSKSFFSLVESEEYNAGIDKIIDKYSKVTVDDDANNTKTL
-711 DWEEKWSFLGINF
+711 
-724 KNALAKMFNFE
+724 
-735 TDEIKDV
+735 TD
-742 NKAFVDFANI
+742 
-752 KMDVTK
+752 
-758 AESYNEALDKMIE
+758 
-771 KMKQI
+771 
-776 IEPVKVNTNTTK
+776 
-788 ELTEKEKRELE
+788 KEKRELE

-895 ALKLRQLDLQREAE
+895 ALKFRQLDLQREAE

-1008 FKTDNLSSDDRAKIA
+1008 LKTDNLSSDDRAKIA

-1207 GTKDGTHPGGKALV
+1207 GTKDGAHPGGKALV

-1227 EVVMYKGMV
+1227 EVVMYKGMA

>member
-1 MGEFG
+1 M
-6 ISGLIKAGELEAL
+6 
-19 DQCDVKLIKIKNTY
+19 
-33 VDVAKE
+33 
-39 LAKGIKMEIETPKEL
+39 
-54 DKLFALYSAQVATAE
+54 
-69 KTNTEF
+69 
-75 NVTLDKQKKVL
+75 
-86 QEVADNLQKQASA
+86 
-99 SDLSAKDMKQLADVN
+99 
-114 AKNAAAL
+114 
-121 EKVAKAELAATKA
+121 
-134 QNSGN
+134 
-139 STRRSANIS
+139 
-148 EEERLRIIKDA
+148 
-159 ITLTNREVHSIIE
+159 
-172 AETANKQLSQ
+172 
-182 AVKLLR
+182 
-188 DTDADYITILARL
+188 
-201 NSTIGK
+201 
-207 NTDYVKTNS
+207 
-216 DSYTKQKMTVGDY
+216 
-229 KAQVKA
+229 
-235 AIAELDNG
+235 
-243 NRSLKNYTNLAKG
+243 
-256 YGGVLKSHV
+256 
-265 AGGFN
+265 
-270 EVRVSVSSMIK
+270 
-281 GMIGAQAII
+281 
-290 GGIQKLIGLFKSGI
+290 
-304 QSIIDFEAAN
+304 
-314 SKLGAI
+314 
-320 LGTTSKNIKDLTT
+320 
-333 DAQRLGATTK
+333 GATTK

-349 TALQVEL
+349 TELQIEL
-356 AKLGFSKT
+356 AKLGFTKK
-364 EILQSTEYVLKFAQA
+364 EILDSTSAILRFAQA
-379 TGAELP
+379 TGAELS
-385 EAAALAGASL
+385 EAAALSGAAL

-400 DTSETERYVS
+400 DTKDTEQYVS
-410 AMAVATTKSA
+410 AMAIATSKSA
-420 LSFSYLQTAMPIVGP
+420 LSFSYLATALPIVGP
-435 VAKSFNFTIED
+435 VAKAFNCTIED

-458 FDASMAA
+458 FDASSSA
-465 TATRNIFLNLADSGG
+465 TATRNILLNLADGSG
-480 KLATALGAP
+480 KLAKALGKP

-494 DLVAGL
+494 ELVNGL
-500 RKLKD
+500 QSLKD
-505 QGIDLNTTLDLTDK
+505 KGVDLNTTLELTDK

-524 MANFIEMSDKIVPLR
+524 FNAFLTAADKIVPLR
-539 EQITGVSKDLGDMAE
+539 NQITGVESELADMANT
-554 EMGNNVQGAIYTLS
+554 MGDNVQGAIANLS
-568 SAWESLMLS
+568 SAWEAFMLS
-577 FSGGTGA
+577 FSNTTGP
-584 AKDFIN
+584 AKEFLN
-590 WVAAKIREIADL
+590 WMADKIRSIANDL
-602 LKDPEQRS
+602 KTPEEKIGQI
-610 EDDVNQLQ
+610 
-618 LAAQKEVQT
+618 
-627 KMETQELEFQV
+627 ETDFREMA
-638 RIEQLRKKYR
+638 KKR
-648 QKYLSEGL
+648 
-656 KEEEANAK
+656 ANAK
-664 ATEKAQIEAAK
+664 ILDEEKEFNAEYKRLRDAGDTDEEARTKALIQLSNKRIEITASERAEVEKLKKGAQYSTFEFENMSKFKNAA
-675 EALVELSL
+675 ALMF
-683 IKGRQKEIYE
+683 
-693 EDLKNLDKAKGVY
+693 GVY
-706 TQTLK
+706 TKEAEKADKAQLNFSKSFFSLVESEEYNAGIDKIIDKYSKVTVDDDANNTKTL
-711 DWEEKWSFLGINF
+711 
-724 KNALAKMFNFE
+724 
-735 TDEIKDV
+735 TD
-742 NKAFVDFANI
+742 
-752 KMDVTK
+752 
-758 AESYNEALDKMIE
+758 
-771 KMKQI
+771 
-776 IEPVKVNTNTTK
+776 
-788 ELTEKEKRELE
+788 KEKRELE

-895 ALKLRQLDLQREAE
+895 ALKFRQLDLQREAE

-1008 FKTDNLSSDDRAKIA
+1008 LKTDNLSSDDRAKIA

-1207 GTKDGTHPGGKALV
+1207 GTKDGAHPGGKALV

-1227 EVVMYKGMV
+1227 EVVMYKGMA

>member
-172 AETANKQLSQ
+172 AETANKQLRQ

-201 NSTIGK
+201 NSTI
-207 NTDYVKTNS
+207 DTNS
-216 DSYTKQKMTVGDY
+216 NYSKKNSDAQTRQKLTVGAY
-229 KAQVKA
+229 REEVKLAILEINKGNNTLRNFGTIAGNTGKILNTQLAPGFAQIGVGMKTL
-235 AIAELDNG
+235 I
-243 NRSLKNYTNLAKG
+243 SG
-256 YGGVLKSHV
+256 YV
-265 AGGFN
+265 
-270 EVRVSVSSMIK
+270 
-281 GMIGAQAII
+281 GAQAVI
-290 GGIQKLIGLFKSGI
+290 SGI
-304 QSIIDFEAAN
+304 VKLFTLLREGAGDIVKFEFAN
-314 SKLGAI
+314 SNLAAI
-320 LGTTSKNIKDLTT
+320 LGTTSDKIKDLTA

-349 TALQVEL
+349 TELQIEL
-356 AKLGFSKT
+356 AKLGFTKK
-364 EILQSTEYVLKFAQA
+364 EILDSTSAILRFAQA
-379 TGAELP
+379 TGAELS
-385 EAAALAGASL
+385 EAAALSGAAL

-400 DTSETERYVS
+400 DTKDTEQYVS
-410 AMAVATTKSA
+410 AMAIATSKSA
-420 LSFSYLQTAMPIVGP
+420 LSFSYLATALPIVGP
-435 VAKSFNFTIED
+435 VAKAFSFTIED

-458 FDASMAA
+458 FDASSSA
-465 TATRNIFLNLADSGG
+465 TATRNILLNLADGSG
-480 KLATALGAP
+480 KLAKALGKP

-494 DLVAGL
+494 ELVNGL
-500 RKLKD
+500 QSLKD
-505 QGIDLNTTLDLTDK
+505 KGVDLNTTLELTDK

-524 MANFIEMSDKIVPLR
+524 FNAFLTAADKIVPLR
-539 EQITGVSKDLGDMAE
+539 NQITGVESELADMANT
-554 EMGNNVQGAIYTLS
+554 MGDNVQGAIANLS
-568 SAWESLMLS
+568 SAWEAFMLS
-577 FSGGTGA
+577 FSNTTGP
-584 AKDFIN
+584 AKEFLN
-590 WVAAKIREIADL
+590 WMADKIRSIANDL
-602 LKDPEQRS
+602 KTPEEKIGQI
-610 EDDVNQLQ
+610 
-618 LAAQKEVQT
+618 
-627 KMETQELEFQV
+627 ETDFREMA
-638 RIEQLRKKYR
+638 KKR
-648 QKYLSEGL
+648 
-656 KEEEANAK
+656 ANAK
-664 ATEKAQIEAAK
+664 ILDEEKEFNAEYKRLRDAGDTDEEARTKALIQLSNKRIEITASERAEVEKLKKGAQYSTFEFENMSKFKNAA
-675 EALVELSL
+675 ALMF
-683 IKGRQKEIYE
+683 
-693 EDLKNLDKAKGVY
+693 GVY
-706 TQTLK
+706 TKEAEKADKAQLNFSKSFFSLVESEEYNAGIDKIIDKYSKVTVDDDANNTKTL
-711 DWEEKWSFLGINF
+711 
-724 KNALAKMFNFE
+724 
-735 TDEIKDV
+735 TD
-742 NKAFVDFANI
+742 
-752 KMDVTK
+752 
-758 AESYNEALDKMIE
+758 
-771 KMKQI
+771 
-776 IEPVKVNTNTTK
+776 
-788 ELTEKEKRELE
+788 KEKRELE

-1008 FKTDNLSSDDRAKIA
+1008 LKTDNLSSDDRAKIA

-1207 GTKDGTHPGGKALV
+1207 GTKDGAHPGGKALV

-1227 EVVMYKGMV
+1227 EVVMYKGMA

>member
-99 SDLSAKDMKQLADVN
+99 SDLSAKDMKQLADAN

-139 STRRSANIS
+139 STRRNANIS

-172 AETANKQLSQ
+172 AETANKQLRQ

-201 NSTIGK
+201 NSTI
-207 NTDYVKTNS
+207 DTNS
-216 DSYTKQKMTVGDY
+216 NYSKKNSDAQTRQKLTVGAY
-229 KAQVKA
+229 REEVKLAILEINKGNNTLRNFGTIAGNTGKILNTQLAPGFAQIGVGMKTL
-235 AIAELDNG
+235 I
-243 NRSLKNYTNLAKG
+243 SG
-256 YGGVLKSHV
+256 YV
-265 AGGFN
+265 
-270 EVRVSVSSMIK
+270 
-281 GMIGAQAII
+281 GAQAVI
-290 GGIQKLIGLFKSGI
+290 SGI
-304 QSIIDFEAAN
+304 VKLFTLLREGAGDIVKFEFAN
-314 SKLGAI
+314 SNLAAI
-320 LGTTSKNIKDLTT
+320 LGTTSDKIKDLTA

-349 TALQVEL
+349 TELQIEL
-356 AKLGFSKT
+356 AKLGFTKK
-364 EILQSTEYVLKFAQA
+364 EILDSTSAILRFAQA
-379 TGAELP
+379 TGAELS
-385 EAAALAGASL
+385 EAAALSGAAL

-400 DTSETERYVS
+400 DTKDTEQYVS
-410 AMAVATTKSA
+410 AMAIATSKSA
-420 LSFSYLQTAMPIVGP
+420 LSFSYLATALPIVGP
-435 VAKSFNFTIED
+435 VAKAFNFTIED

-458 FDASMAA
+458 FDASSSA
-465 TATRNIFLNLADSGG
+465 TATRNILLNLADGSG
-480 KLATALGAP
+480 KLAKALGKP

-494 DLVAGL
+494 ELVNGL
-500 RKLKD
+500 QSLKD
-505 QGIDLNTTLDLTDK
+505 KGVDLNTTLELTDK

-524 MANFIEMSDKIVPLR
+524 FNAFLTAADKIVPLR
-539 EQITGVSKDLGDMAE
+539 NQITGVESELADMANT
-554 EMGNNVQGAIYTLS
+554 MGDNVQGAIANLS
-568 SAWESLMLS
+568 SAWEAFMLS
-577 FSGGTGA
+577 FSNTTGP
-584 AKDFIN
+584 AKEFLN
-590 WVAAKIREIADL
+590 WMADKIRSIANDL
-602 LKDPEQRS
+602 KTPEEKIGQI
-610 EDDVNQLQ
+610 
-618 LAAQKEVQT
+618 
-627 KMETQELEFQV
+627 ETDFREMA
-638 RIEQLRKKYR
+638 KKR
-648 QKYLSEGL
+648 
-656 KEEEANAK
+656 ANAK
-664 ATEKAQIEAAK
+664 ILDEEKEFNAEYKRLRDAGDTDEEARTKALIQLSNKRIEITASERAEVEKLKKGAQYSTFEFENMSKFKNAA
-675 EALVELSL
+675 ALMF
-683 IKGRQKEIYE
+683 
-693 EDLKNLDKAKGVY
+693 GVY
-706 TQTLK
+706 TKEAEKADKAQLNFSKSFFSLVESEEYNAGIDKIIDKYSKVTVDDDANNTKTL
-711 DWEEKWSFLGINF
+711 
-724 KNALAKMFNFE
+724 
-735 TDEIKDV
+735 TD
-742 NKAFVDFANI
+742 
-752 KMDVTK
+752 
-758 AESYNEALDKMIE
+758 
-771 KMKQI
+771 
-776 IEPVKVNTNTTK
+776 
-788 ELTEKEKRELE
+788 KEKRELE

-821 EGLDKELKKIGLDY
+821 EGLDKELKKIGLEY

-1008 FKTDNLSSDDRAKIA
+1008 LKTDNLSSDDRAKIA

-1048 TKADEKSHKDRMRS
+1048 TKADEKSYKDRMRS

-1227 EVVMYKGMV
+1227 EVVMYKGMA

>member
-6 ISGLIKAGELEAL
+6 ISGLIKEGELEKL
-19 DQCDVKLIKIKNTY
+19 EQCDAKLIKIKNTY

-39 LAKGIKMEIETPKEL
+39 LAKGMKMEIETPKEL

-139 STRRSANIS
+139 STRRNANIS

-172 AETANKQLSQ
+172 AETANKQLRQ

-201 NSTIGK
+201 NSTI
-207 NTDYVKTNS
+207 DTNS
-216 DSYTKQKMTVGDY
+216 NYSKKNSDAQTRQKLTVGAY
-229 KAQVKA
+229 REEVKLAILEIEKGNNRLQNFGTIASNAGKALSSQLSPGLNKVH
-235 AIAELDNG
+235 DG
-243 NRSLKNYTNLAKG
+243 MKNI
-256 YGGVLKSHV
+256 V
-265 AGGFN
+265 AGYVG
-270 EVRVSVSSMIK
+270 
-281 GMIGAQAII
+281 GQAVIN
-290 GGIQKLIGLFKSGI
+290 GIVALFTKLREGVG
-304 QSIIDFEAAN
+304 SIVEFEFAN
-314 SKLGAI
+314 SRLAAI
-320 LGTTSKNIKDLTT
+320 LGTTSDNIKELTA
-333 DAQRLGATTK
+333 DAKRLGAMTK
-343 YTASQA
+343 YTASEA
-349 TALQVEL
+349 TELQIEL
-356 AKLGFSKT
+356 AKLGFTRKEVLQAT
-364 EILQSTEYVLKFAQA
+364 ESVLRFAQA
-379 TGAELP
+379 TGAELG
-385 EAAALAGASL
+385 EAAALSGAAL
-395 RMFNA
+395 RMFDA
-400 DTSETERYVS
+400 DTRETERYVS

-420 LSFSYLQTAMPIVGP
+420 LSFNYLATALPIVGP

-458 FDASMAA
+458 FDASMSA
-465 TATRNIFLNLADSGG
+465 TATRNILLNLADGSG
-480 KLATALGAP
+480 KLALELGKP

-494 DLVAGL
+494 DLVDGL
-500 RKLKD
+500 KTLRD
-505 QGIDLNTTLDLTDK
+505 RGVDLNTTLELTDK
-519 RSVAA
+519 RSVSAFNA
-524 MANFIEMSDKIVPLR
+524 FLTSADKLVPLR
-539 EQITGVSKDLGDMAE
+539 EQITGVDEELAGMAHTME
-554 EMGNNVQGAIYTLS
+554 DNVKGSIASLS
-568 SAWESLMLS
+568 SAWEALMLT
-577 FSGGTGA
+577 FSNSKGTMKGVL
-584 AKDFIN
+584 DFLARGVRNI
-590 WVAAKIREIADL
+590 ADDFKSLEDKETEAMQEALRGQREIA
-602 LKDPEQRS
+602 S
-610 EDDVNQLQ
+610 EFKIEERYINEI
-618 LAAQKEVQT
+618 KEAWQGY
-627 KMETQELEFQV
+627 MDGGMDSQEAFKKAVEEKKEYLNSE
-638 RIEQLRKKYR
+638 IKKYSEVADKAEFSYR
-648 QKYLSEGL
+648 KVTEAMQKSNMFTRAQSGTSMSTYNKQRNFQFGL
-656 KEEEANAK
+656 WTEAEKNAEKYRYVLENVDAYESDYVKEH
-664 ATEKAQIEAAK
+664 TEK
-675 EALVELSL
+675 VE
-683 IKGRQKEIYE
+683 
-693 EDLKNLDKAKGVY
+693 
-706 TQTLK
+706 
-711 DWEEKWSFLGINF
+711 
-724 KNALAKMFNFE
+724 
-735 TDEIKDV
+735 
-742 NKAFVDFANI
+742 
-752 KMDVTK
+752 
-758 AESYNEALDKMIE
+758 
-771 KMKQI
+771 
-776 IEPVKVNTNTTK
+776 TTK
-788 ELTEKEKRELE
+788 VLTEKEKRELE
-799 KAAAEKLKIQET
+799 KAAAEKRKIQES
-811 YQASVLALMN
+811 YQDSILALMN
-821 EGLDKELKKIGLDY
+821 EGLDKELKKIGLEY
-835 SKKIAAV
+835 SKKIATV

-880 ANSLEVVQKGSKEEL
+880 ANSLEVVQKGSREEL

-909 IDAAEKTGEDVFAID
+909 IDAAEKTSEDVFAID

-954 IIRDQTYQADML
+954 IIRDQIYQADML

-1008 FKTDNLSSDDRAKIA
+1008 LKTDNLSSDDRAKIA

-1037 AEAEIAAIEKV
+1037 AEAEIVAIEKV

-1062 LQDWLQTAQQAIGSI
+1062 LQNWLQTAQQAIGNI
-1077 GDLIATVYDGQITKI
+1077 GELIATVYDGQITKI
-1092 EDEQDANND
+1092 EDEQDAND
-1101 AYDQDIERIEKKVEY
+1101 EAYDRDIERIEKQVEY
-1116 GLLTEEEA
+1116 GVLSEEEA
-1124 EVKKRAAKEK
+1124 EIRKRAAKEK

-1141 LEKKKQELARKQAI
+1141 LEKKKQDLARKQAI

-1207 GTKDGTHPGGKALV
+1207 GTKDGAHPGGKALV

-1227 EVVMYKGMV
+1227 EVVMYKGMA

>member
-6 ISGLIKAGELEAL
+6 ISGLIKEGELEKL
-19 DQCDVKLIKIKNTY
+19 EQCDAKLIKIKNTY

-39 LAKGIKMEIETPKEL
+39 LAKGMKMEIETPKEL

-86 QEVADNLQKQASA
+86 QEVAHNLQKQASA

-139 STRRSANIS
+139 STRRNANIS

-172 AETANKQLSQ
+172 AETANKQLRQ

-201 NSTIGK
+201 NSTI
-207 NTDYVKTNS
+207 DTNS
-216 DSYTKQKMTVGDY
+216 NYSKKNSDAQTRQKLTVGAY
-229 KAQVKA
+229 REEVKLAILEIEKGNNRLQNFGTIASNAGKALSSQLSPGLNKVH
-235 AIAELDNG
+235 DG
-243 NRSLKNYTNLAKG
+243 MKNI
-256 YGGVLKSHV
+256 V
-265 AGGFN
+265 AGYVG
-270 EVRVSVSSMIK
+270 
-281 GMIGAQAII
+281 GQAVIN
-290 GGIQKLIGLFKSGI
+290 GIVALFTKLREGVG
-304 QSIIDFEAAN
+304 SIVEFEFAN
-314 SKLGAI
+314 SRLAAI
-320 LGTTSKNIKDLTT
+320 LGTTSDNIKELTA
-333 DAQRLGATTK
+333 DAKRLGAMTK
-343 YTASQA
+343 YTASEA
-349 TALQVEL
+349 TELQIEL
-356 AKLGFSKT
+356 AKLGFTRKEVLQAT
-364 EILQSTEYVLKFAQA
+364 ESVLRFAQA
-379 TGAELP
+379 TGAELG
-385 EAAALAGASL
+385 EAAALSGAAL
-395 RMFNA
+395 RMFDA
-400 DTSETERYVS
+400 DTRETERYVS

-420 LSFSYLQTAMPIVGP
+420 LSFNYLATALPIVGP

-458 FDASMAA
+458 FDASMSA
-465 TATRNIFLNLADSGG
+465 TATRNILLNLADGSG
-480 KLATALGAP
+480 KLALELGKP

-494 DLVAGL
+494 DLVDGL
-500 RKLKD
+500 KTLRD
-505 QGIDLNTTLDLTDK
+505 RGVDLNTTLELTDK
-519 RSVAA
+519 RSVSAFNA
-524 MANFIEMSDKIVPLR
+524 FLTSADKLVPLR
-539 EQITGVSKDLGDMAE
+539 EQITGVDEELAGMAHTME
-554 EMGNNVQGAIYTLS
+554 DNVKGSIASLS
-568 SAWESLMLS
+568 SAWEALMLT
-577 FSGGTGA
+577 FSNSKGTMKGVL
-584 AKDFIN
+584 DFLARGVRNI
-590 WVAAKIREIADL
+590 ADDFKSLEDKETEAMQEALRGQREIA
-602 LKDPEQRS
+602 S
-610 EDDVNQLQ
+610 EFKIEERYINEI
-618 LAAQKEVQT
+618 KEAWQGY
-627 KMETQELEFQV
+627 MDGGMDSQEAFKKAVEEKKEYLNSE
-638 RIEQLRKKYR
+638 IKKYSEVADKAEFSYR
-648 QKYLSEGL
+648 KVTEAMQKSNMFTRAQSGTSMSTYNKQRNFQFGL
-656 KEEEANAK
+656 WTEAEKNAEKYRYVLENVDAYESDYVKEH
-664 ATEKAQIEAAK
+664 TEK
-675 EALVELSL
+675 VE
-683 IKGRQKEIYE
+683 
-693 EDLKNLDKAKGVY
+693 
-706 TQTLK
+706 
-711 DWEEKWSFLGINF
+711 
-724 KNALAKMFNFE
+724 
-735 TDEIKDV
+735 
-742 NKAFVDFANI
+742 
-752 KMDVTK
+752 
-758 AESYNEALDKMIE
+758 
-771 KMKQI
+771 
-776 IEPVKVNTNTTK
+776 TTK
-788 ELTEKEKRELE
+788 VLTEKEKRELE
-799 KAAAEKLKIQET
+799 KAAAEKRKIQES
-811 YQASVLALMN
+811 YQDSILALMN
-821 EGLDKELKKIGLDY
+821 EGLDKELKKIGLEY
-835 SKKIAAV
+835 SKKIATV

-880 ANSLEVVQKGSKEEL
+880 ANSLEVVQKGSREEL

-909 IDAAEKTGEDVFAID
+909 IDAAEKTSEDVFAID

-954 IIRDQTYQADML
+954 IIRDQIYQADML

-1008 FKTDNLSSDDRAKIA
+1008 LKTDNLSSDDRAKIA

-1037 AEAEIAAIEKV
+1037 AEAEIVAIEKV

-1062 LQDWLQTAQQAIGSI
+1062 LQNWLQTAQQAIGNI
-1077 GDLIATVYDGQITKI
+1077 GELIATVYDGQITKI
-1092 EDEQDANND
+1092 EDEQDAND
-1101 AYDQDIERIEKKVEY
+1101 EAYDRDIERIEKQVEY
-1116 GLLTEEEA
+1116 GVLSEEEA
-1124 EVKKRAAKEK
+1124 EIRKRAAKEK

-1141 LEKKKQELARKQAI
+1141 LEKKKQDLARKQAI

-1207 GTKDGTHPGGKALV
+1207 GTKDGAHPGGKALV

-1227 EVVMYKGMV
+1227 EVVMYKGMA

>member
-99 SDLSAKDMKQLADVN
+99 SDLSAKDMKQLADAN

-139 STRRSANIS
+139 STRRNANIS

-172 AETANKQLSQ
+172 AETANKQLRQ

-201 NSTIGK
+201 NSTI
-207 NTDYVKTNS
+207 DTNS
-216 DSYTKQKMTVGDY
+216 NYSKKNSDAQTRQKLTVGAY
-229 KAQVKA
+229 REEVKLAILEINKGNNTLRNFGTIAGNTGKILNTQLAPGFAQIGVGMKTL
-235 AIAELDNG
+235 I
-243 NRSLKNYTNLAKG
+243 SG
-256 YGGVLKSHV
+256 YV
-265 AGGFN
+265 
-270 EVRVSVSSMIK
+270 
-281 GMIGAQAII
+281 GAQAVI
-290 GGIQKLIGLFKSGI
+290 SGI
-304 QSIIDFEAAN
+304 VKLFTLLREGAGDIVKFEFAN
-314 SKLGAI
+314 SNLAAI
-320 LGTTSKNIKDLTT
+320 LGTTSDKIKDLTA

-349 TALQVEL
+349 TELQIEL
-356 AKLGFSKT
+356 AKLGFTKK
-364 EILQSTEYVLKFAQA
+364 EILDSTSAILRFAQA
-379 TGAELP
+379 TGAELS
-385 EAAALAGASL
+385 EAAALSGAAL

-400 DTSETERYVS
+400 DTKDTEQYVS
-410 AMAVATTKSA
+410 AMAIATSKSA
-420 LSFSYLQTAMPIVGP
+420 LSFSYLATALPIVGP
-435 VAKSFNFTIED
+435 VAKAFNCTIED

-458 FDASMAA
+458 FDASSSA
-465 TATRNIFLNLADSGG
+465 TATRNILLNLADGSG
-480 KLATALGAP
+480 KLAKALGKP

-494 DLVAGL
+494 ELVNGL
-500 RKLKD
+500 QSLKD
-505 QGIDLNTTLDLTDK
+505 KGVDLNTTLELTDK

-524 MANFIEMSDKIVPLR
+524 FNAFLTAADKIVPLR
-539 EQITGVSKDLGDMAE
+539 NQITGVESELADMANT
-554 EMGNNVQGAIYTLS
+554 MGDNVQGAIANLS
-568 SAWESLMLS
+568 SAWEAFMLS
-577 FSGGTGA
+577 FSNTTGP
-584 AKDFIN
+584 AKEFLN
-590 WVAAKIREIADL
+590 WMADKIRSIANDL
-602 LKDPEQRS
+602 KTPEEKIGQI
-610 EDDVNQLQ
+610 
-618 LAAQKEVQT
+618 
-627 KMETQELEFQV
+627 ETDFREMA
-638 RIEQLRKKYR
+638 KKR
-648 QKYLSEGL
+648 
-656 KEEEANAK
+656 ANAK
-664 ATEKAQIEAAK
+664 ILDEEKEFNAEYKRLRDAGDTDEEARTKALIQLSNKRIEITASERAEVEKLKKGAQYSTFEFENMSKFKNAA
-675 EALVELSL
+675 ALMF
-683 IKGRQKEIYE
+683 
-693 EDLKNLDKAKGVY
+693 GVY
-706 TQTLK
+706 TKEAEKADKAQLNFSKSFFSLVESEEYNAGIDKIIDKYSKVTVDDDANNTKTL
-711 DWEEKWSFLGINF
+711 
-724 KNALAKMFNFE
+724 
-735 TDEIKDV
+735 TD
-742 NKAFVDFANI
+742 
-752 KMDVTK
+752 
-758 AESYNEALDKMIE
+758 
-771 KMKQI
+771 
-776 IEPVKVNTNTTK
+776 
-788 ELTEKEKRELE
+788 KEKRELE

-895 ALKLRQLDLQREAE
+895 ALKFRQLDLQREAE

-1008 FKTDNLSSDDRAKIA
+1008 LKTDNLSSDDRAKIA

-1207 GTKDGTHPGGKALV
+1207 GTKDGAHPGGKALV

-1227 EVVMYKGMV
+1227 EVVMYKGMA

>member
-6 ISGLIKAGELEAL
+6 ISGLIKEGELEKL
-19 DQCDVKLIKIKNTY
+19 EQCDAKLIKIKNTY

-39 LAKGIKMEIETPKEL
+39 LAKGMKMEIETPKEL
-54 DKLFALYSAQVATAE
+54 DKLFALYSAQVTTAE

-99 SDLSAKDMKQLADVN
+99 SDLSAKDMKRLADVN

-121 EKVAKAELAATKA
+121 EKVVKAELAATKA

-139 STRRSANIS
+139 STRRNANIS

-172 AETANKQLSQ
+172 AETANKQLRQ

-201 NSTIGK
+201 NSTIDTNSNYSKKNSDAQTRQKLTVGAYREEVKLAILEINKGNNALQSFGTIASSTGK
-207 NTDYVKTNS
+207 MLKNQFSPELSKIGGSVKTLIS
-216 DSYTKQKMTVGDY
+216 
-229 KAQVKA
+229 
-235 AIAELDNG
+235 
-243 NRSLKNYTNLAKG
+243 G
-256 YGGVLKSHV
+256 YV
-265 AGGFN
+265 
-270 EVRVSVSSMIK
+270 
-281 GMIGAQAII
+281 GAQAVIN
-290 GGIQKLIGLFKSGI
+290 GIVASFTKLRQGVGDVVNFEF
-304 QSIIDFEAAN
+304 SISRLA
-314 SKLGAI
+314 AI
-320 LGTTSKNIKDLTT
+320 LGTTSDKINDLTL
-333 DAQRLGATTK
+333 DAKRLGATTK

-349 TALQVEL
+349 AELQIEL
-356 AKLGFSKT
+356 AKLGFTKK
-364 EILQSTEYVLKFAQA
+364 EILESTEYILRFAQA
-379 TGAELP
+379 TGSELS
-385 EAAALAGASL
+385 EAAALSGAAL

-400 DTSETERYVS
+400 DTRETERYVS

-420 LSFSYLQTAMPIVGP
+420 LSFSYLATAMPIVGP
-435 VAKSFNFTIED
+435 VAKAFNFTIED
-446 TLALLGKLADAG
+446 TLSLLGKLADSG

-465 TATRNIFLNLADSGG
+465 TATRNIFLNLADDSG
-480 KLATALGAP
+480 KLAKALGQP

-500 RKLKD
+500 LKLKE
-505 QGIDLNTTLDLTDK
+505 QGVDLNTTLELTDK

-524 MANFIEMSDKIVPLR
+524 FNAFLTAADKIIPLR
-539 EQITGVSKDLGDMAE
+539 NQITGVDE
-554 EMGNNVQGAIYTLS
+554 ELAKTARTMGENIKGELANLS
-568 SAWESLMLS
+568 SAWESFMITLLRGTDTI
-577 FSGGTGA
+577 SG
-584 AKDFIN
+584 
-590 WVAAKIREIADL
+590 V
-602 LKDPEQRS
+602 
-610 EDDVNQLQ
+610 
-618 LAAQKEVQT
+618 
-627 KMETQELEFQV
+627 
-638 RIEQLRKKYR
+638 
-648 QKYLSEGL
+648 LSEFTGL
-656 KEEEANAK
+656 IRSMREAI
-664 ATEKAQIEAAK
+664 AT
-675 EALVELSL
+675 
-683 IKGRQKEIYE
+683 E
-693 EDLKNLDKAKGVY
+693 EDLAAERLANAERNGQQAAKQDKEWVKSKLESIETVAFHYRKQGVEGPEAFEKARAEQLKVLERSLGQEEARLQLY
-706 TQTLK
+706 TKRNQK
-711 DWEEKWSFLGINF
+711 QWEEYNNRSFLKQG
-724 KNALAKMFNFE
+724 LG
-735 TDEIKDV
+735 
-742 NKAFVDFANI
+742 
-752 KMDVTK
+752 
-758 AESYNEALDKMIE
+758 LE
-771 KMKQI
+771 K
-776 IEPVKVNTNTTK
+776 TTK
-788 ELTEKEKRELE
+788 EMNKDINESFNLIEEQVTLIASLKEKMEQIKGLSNDYQVESAGNSPEKQLTDKEKRELE

-811 YQASVLALMN
+811 YQNSILALMN

-850 ATRENLAKEMQN
+850 ATRENLAKEMQD

-880 ANSLEVVQKGSKEEL
+880 ANSLEAVQKGSKEEL

-924 QKYSNKKQLIL
+924 QKFASKKQQIL

-940 YQIQFIAENAAAEQ
+940 YQVQLIAENAAAEQ
-954 IIRDQTYQADML
+954 IVRDQQYQTDML
-966 SLKKQLAEK
+966 ALKKQLAERQ
-975 KITQREYAEQEYQLT
+975 ITQKEYAEQEYQLT
-990 LDYVRKSNEAA
+990 LDYIRKTNEAA
-1001 IDALELE
+1001 IDALESELQV
-1008 FKTDNLSSDDRAKIA
+1008 DNMNADDKAKIA
-1023 EELQKLKAELAQKE
+1023 EELQRLKAEFAQKE
-1037 AEAEIAAIEKV
+1037 AEAEISAIEKV
-1048 TKADEKSHKDRMRS
+1048 AKADDKAYKDRMRS
-1062 LQDWLQTAQQAIGSI
+1062 LQNWLQTAQQAIGNI
-1077 GDLIATVYDGQITKI
+1077 GELIATVYDGQITKI
-1092 EDEQDANND
+1092 EDEQDAND
-1101 AYDQDIERIEKKVEY
+1101 EAYDRDIERIEKQVEY
-1116 GLLTEEEA
+1116 GVLSEEEA
-1124 EVKKRAAKEK
+1124 EIRKRAAKEK

-1141 LEKKKQELARKQAI
+1141 LEKKKQDLARKQAI

-1207 GTKDGTHPGGKALV
+1207 GTKDGAHPGGKALV

-1227 EVVMYKGMV
+1227 EVVMYKGMA

>member
-6 ISGLIKAGELEAL
+6 ISGLIKEGELEKL
-19 DQCDVKLIKIKNTY
+19 EQCDAKLIKIKNTY

-39 LAKGIKMEIETPKEL
+39 LAKGMKMEIETPKEL
-54 DKLFALYSAQVATAE
+54 DKLFALYSAQVTTAE

-99 SDLSAKDMKQLADVN
+99 SDLSAKDMKRLADVN

-139 STRRSANIS
+139 STRRNANIS

-172 AETANKQLSQ
+172 AETANKQLRQ

-201 NSTIGK
+201 NSTI
-207 NTDYVKTNS
+207 DTNS
-216 DSYTKQKMTVGDY
+216 NYSKKNSDAQTRQKLTVGAY
-229 KAQVKA
+229 REEVKLAILEIEKGNNRLQNFGTIASNAGKALSSQLSPGLNKVH
-235 AIAELDNG
+235 DG
-243 NRSLKNYTNLAKG
+243 MKNI
-256 YGGVLKSHV
+256 V
-265 AGGFN
+265 AGYVG
-270 EVRVSVSSMIK
+270 
-281 GMIGAQAII
+281 GQAVIN
-290 GGIQKLIGLFKSGI
+290 GIVTLFTKLREGVG
-304 QSIIDFEAAN
+304 SIVEFEFAN
-314 SKLGAI
+314 SRLAAI
-320 LGTTSKNIKDLTT
+320 LGTTSDNIKELTA
-333 DAQRLGATTK
+333 DAKRLGAMTK
-343 YTASQA
+343 YTASEA
-349 TALQVEL
+349 TELQIEL
-356 AKLGFSKT
+356 AKLGFTRKEVLQAT
-364 EILQSTEYVLKFAQA
+364 ESVLRFAQA
-379 TGAELP
+379 TGAELG
-385 EAAALAGASL
+385 EAAALSGAAL
-395 RMFNA
+395 RMFDA
-400 DTSETERYVS
+400 DTRETERYVS

-420 LSFSYLQTAMPIVGP
+420 LSFNYLATALPIVGP

-458 FDASMAA
+458 FDASMSA
-465 TATRNIFLNLADSGG
+465 TATRNILLNLADGSG
-480 KLATALGAP
+480 KLALALGKP

-494 DLVAGL
+494 DLVDGL
-500 RKLKD
+500 KTLRD
-505 QGIDLNTTLDLTDK
+505 RGVDLNTTLELTDK
-519 RSVAA
+519 RSVSAFNA
-524 MANFIEMSDKIVPLR
+524 FLTSADKLVPLR
-539 EQITGVSKDLGDMAE
+539 EQITGVDEELAGMAHTME
-554 EMGNNVQGAIYTLS
+554 DNVKGSIASLS
-568 SAWESLMLS
+568 SAWEALMLT
-577 FSGGTGA
+577 FSNSKGTM
-584 AKDFIN
+584 KSVLDFLARGVRNI
-590 WVAAKIREIADL
+590 ADDFKSLEDKETEAMQEALRGQREIA
-602 LKDPEQRS
+602 S
-610 EDDVNQLQ
+610 EFKIEERYINEI
-618 LAAQKEVQT
+618 KEAWQGY
-627 KMETQELEFQV
+627 MDGGMDSQEAFKKAVEEKKEYLNSE
-638 RIEQLRKKYR
+638 IKKYSEVADKAEFSYR
-648 QKYLSEGL
+648 KVTEAMQKSNMFTRAQSGTSMSTYNKQRNFQFGL
-656 KEEEANAK
+656 WTEAEKNAEKYRYVLENVDAYESDYVKEH
-664 ATEKAQIEAAK
+664 TEK
-675 EALVELSL
+675 VE
-683 IKGRQKEIYE
+683 
-693 EDLKNLDKAKGVY
+693 
-706 TQTLK
+706 
-711 DWEEKWSFLGINF
+711 
-724 KNALAKMFNFE
+724 
-735 TDEIKDV
+735 
-742 NKAFVDFANI
+742 
-752 KMDVTK
+752 
-758 AESYNEALDKMIE
+758 
-771 KMKQI
+771 
-776 IEPVKVNTNTTK
+776 TTK
-788 ELTEKEKRELE
+788 VLTEKEKRELE
-799 KAAAEKLKIQET
+799 KAAAEKRKIQES
-811 YQASVLALMN
+811 YQDSILALMN
-821 EGLDKELKKIGLDY
+821 EGLDKELKKIGLEY

-924 QKYSNKKQLIL
+924 QKFASKKQQIL

-940 YQIQFIAENAAAEQ
+940 YQVQLIAENAAAEQ
-954 IIRDQTYQADML
+954 IVRDQQYQTDML
-966 SLKKQLAEK
+966 ALKKQLAERQ
-975 KITQREYAEQEYQLT
+975 ITQKEFAEREYLLT
-990 LDYVRKSNEAA
+990 LDYVQKTNEAA

-1008 FKTDNLSSDDRAKIA
+1008 LQADNLSAEDRKKIA
-1023 EELQKLKAELAQKE
+1023 EELQRLKAEFAQKE
-1037 AEAEIAAIEKV
+1037 AEAEILAIEKV
-1048 TKADEKSHKDRMRS
+1048 AKADDKAHKDRMRS
-1062 LQDWLQTAQQAIGSI
+1062 LQNWLQTAQQAIGNI
-1077 GDLIATVYDGQITKI
+1077 GELIATVYDGQITKI
-1092 EDEQDANND
+1092 EDEQDANDD

-1207 GTKDGTHPGGKALV
+1207 GTKNSAHPGGKALV

-1227 EVVMYKGMV
+1227 EVVMYKGMA

-1265 WQNNSFA
+1265 WQNNGFA
-1272 PMFSFLRNS
+1272 PMFSFLRSN
-1281 EKGGAG
+1281 EKGGAA

>member
-6 ISGLIKAGELEAL
+6 ISGLIKEGELEKL
-19 DQCDVKLIKIKNTY
+19 EQCDAKLIKIKNTY

-39 LAKGIKMEIETPKEL
+39 LAKGMKMEIETPKEL

-139 STRRSANIS
+139 STRRNANIS

-172 AETANKQLSQ
+172 AETANKQLRQ

-201 NSTIGK
+201 NSTI
-207 NTDYVKTNS
+207 DTNS
-216 DSYTKQKMTVGDY
+216 NYSKKNSDAQTRQKLTVGAY
-229 KAQVKA
+229 REEVKLAILEIEKGNNRLQNFGTIASNAGKALSSQLSPGLNKVH
-235 AIAELDNG
+235 DG
-243 NRSLKNYTNLAKG
+243 MKNI
-256 YGGVLKSHV
+256 V
-265 AGGFN
+265 AGYVG
-270 EVRVSVSSMIK
+270 
-281 GMIGAQAII
+281 GQAVIN
-290 GGIQKLIGLFKSGI
+290 GIVALFTKLREGVG
-304 QSIIDFEAAN
+304 SIVEFEFAN
-314 SKLGAI
+314 SRLAAI
-320 LGTTSKNIKDLTT
+320 LGTTSDNIKELTA
-333 DAQRLGATTK
+333 DAKRLGAMTK
-343 YTASQA
+343 YTASEA
-349 TALQVEL
+349 TELQIEL
-356 AKLGFSKT
+356 AKLGFTRKEVLQAT
-364 EILQSTEYVLKFAQA
+364 ESVLRFAQA
-379 TGAELP
+379 TGAELG
-385 EAAALAGASL
+385 EAAALSGAAL
-395 RMFNA
+395 RMFDA
-400 DTSETERYVS
+400 DTRETERYVS

-420 LSFSYLQTAMPIVGP
+420 LSFNYLATALPIVGP

-458 FDASMAA
+458 FDASMSA
-465 TATRNIFLNLADSGG
+465 TATRNILLNLADGSG
-480 KLATALGAP
+480 KLALALGKP

-494 DLVAGL
+494 DLVDGL
-500 RKLKD
+500 KTLRD
-505 QGIDLNTTLDLTDK
+505 RGVDLNTTLELTDK
-519 RSVAA
+519 RSVSAFNA
-524 MANFIEMSDKIVPLR
+524 FLTSVDKLVPLR
-539 EQITGVSKDLGDMAE
+539 EQITGVDEELAGMAHTME
-554 EMGNNVQGAIYTLS
+554 DNVKGSIASLS
-568 SAWESLMLS
+568 SAWEALMLT
-577 FSGGTGA
+577 FSNSKGTM
-584 AKDFIN
+584 KSVLDFLARGVRNI
-590 WVAAKIREIADL
+590 ADDFKSLEDRETEAMQEALRGQREIA
-602 LKDPEQRS
+602 S
-610 EDDVNQLQ
+610 EFKIEERYINEI
-618 LAAQKEVQT
+618 KEAWQGY
-627 KMETQELEFQV
+627 MDGGMDSQEAFKKAVEEKKEYLNSE
-638 RIEQLRKKYR
+638 IKKYSEVADKAEFSYR
-648 QKYLSEGL
+648 KVTEAMQKSNMFTRAQSGTSMSTYNKQRNFQFGL
-656 KEEEANAK
+656 WTEAEKNAEKYRYVLENVDAYESDYVKEH
-664 ATEKAQIEAAK
+664 TEK
-675 EALVELSL
+675 VE
-683 IKGRQKEIYE
+683 
-693 EDLKNLDKAKGVY
+693 
-706 TQTLK
+706 
-711 DWEEKWSFLGINF
+711 
-724 KNALAKMFNFE
+724 
-735 TDEIKDV
+735 
-742 NKAFVDFANI
+742 
-752 KMDVTK
+752 
-758 AESYNEALDKMIE
+758 
-771 KMKQI
+771 
-776 IEPVKVNTNTTK
+776 TTK
-788 ELTEKEKRELE
+788 VLTEKEKRELE
-799 KAAAEKLKIQET
+799 KAAAEKRKIQES
-811 YQASVLALMN
+811 YQDSILALMN
-821 EGLDKELKKIGLDY
+821 EGLDKELKKIGLEY
-835 SKKIAAV
+835 SKKIATV

-909 IDAAEKTGEDVFAID
+909 IDAAEKTSEDVFAID

-954 IIRDQTYQADML
+954 IIRDQIYQADML

-1008 FKTDNLSSDDRAKIA
+1008 LKTDNLSADDRAKIA

-1037 AEAEIAAIEKV
+1037 AEAEIVAIEKV

-1062 LQDWLQTAQQAIGSI
+1062 LQNWLQTAQQAIGNI
-1077 GDLIATVYDGQITKI
+1077 GELIATVYDGQITKI
-1092 EDEQDANND
+1092 EDEQDAND
-1101 AYDQDIERIEKKVEY
+1101 EAYDRDIERIEKQVEY
-1116 GLLTEEEA
+1116 GVLSEEEA
-1124 EVKKRAAKEK
+1124 EIRKRAAKEK

-1141 LEKKKQELARKQAI
+1141 LEKKKQDLARKQAI

-1207 GTKDGTHPGGKALV
+1207 GTKDGAHPGGKALV

-1227 EVVMYKGMV
+1227 EVVMYKGMA